1 MAGGCDVECSGCRAR
16 ALVFLARNFA
26 LGQQPDQSSTIKK
39 SLFRLLSVSDSFG
52 GSVPQQG
59 VTATRS
65 TFGEDKHVSSQN
77 WLRSQRRERPERA
90 RLARSGG
97 QAAAILTVAAVAT
110 ATVLGGAG
118 AAFAAPAPAG
128 SLGGIITPAVTTFEP
143 GRYIVELADASV
155 ATYEGGVQGFA
166 ATQPDAGERLNA
178 RSKKVQSYSDFLE
191 AEQNDVAAAVGAE
204 IDYSYTLTINAFA
217 AELSTEQAIELSAT
231 KGVVSITPDE
241 LKHTTTAVPSTDFLG
256 LTGEGGVWAGV
267 GGPEEAGKGVVVGIL
282 DTGIAP
288 ENPSFAGET
297 LGTTAG
303 AEPYLN
309 GSTITFAKADGGTFT
324 GACIEGEQFAST
336 ECNTKVVGARYYVSG
351 FGVDQL
357 GDASV
362 GEYVSPRDGDGHG
375 SHTASTAAGNFGVP
389 ASVAGN
395 DYGLISG
402 VAPAAKVAA
411 YKVCWSGPDPVASSD
426 DGCATSDMLAA
437 IDQSVADGV
446 DVLNFSIG
454 GGAASSTVSPTDI
467 AFLGAASAGIF
478 VAASAGNSGPG
489 ASTLDNASPWITT
502 VAASTIPSYEATATF
517 GNGTAYAGASISLD
531 TAPGA
536 PPVTGPLTRADLVA
550 ASGAVSADAL
560 LCAPNT
566 LDPAL
571 AAGKIVFCQR
581 GVYDRVAKSTEV
593 KRAGGIG
600 MLLVNKTPGSVDT
613 DAHAVPTVHL
623 DAQYWDATFAYAAD
637 AAATVSFAAG
647 NSTDYVS
654 PTPQVAGF
662 SSRGPVRADGSDILK
677 PDISAP
683 GVAILADGPN
693 ADGADPT
700 FQFLSGTSMA
710 SPQIAGL
717 AALYLG
723 ERPNA
728 TPAEVKSAMMTSSYD
743 TVNAANETVTDP
755 FAQGAGHVDPTKFF
769 EPGLLYL
776 NGVNDWWSYIAGIGY
791 DVGVEPVDP
800 SNLNLASIA
809 IGSLTAPEAITRTV
823 TSTQAGEFVAEVNGL
838 AGIDVQVEPA
848 TLSFAAAGESKSY
861 TVTFARTDAALDSF
875 STGSLDWVSGDTRVH
890 SPVAVQP
897 VTLVAPATVAGTGT
911 RGSVDVS
918 ITAGGTGDI
927 ALRTEGLA
935 AGLRQ
940 PNPADPADVHTG
952 TGKVGDNF
960 NYQVQVP
967 AGTALARFDL
977 DAVDN
982 ATDLDL
988 IVYRLSGD
996 GGTPVAG
1003 WQSATGSADERVD
1016 LASPQAG
1023 FYRVFVD
1030 VFSGSTAFDVTSY
1043 AVLSEG
1049 GEGSFSATPNPVPAV
1064 QGEPIS
1070 YTASWTG
1077 LKPKTNYL
1085 GLVHY
1090 ADTGL
1095 STAVS
1100 VASGEA
1106 LAPVNTVA
1114 PSITGTPEVGKK
1126 LTASPGEWD
1135 TAELSYSYQ
1144 WQRDGRDIR
1153 HANKQHYTVSKDD
1166 RGHALTVVVTAS
1178 RAGYPAAQASSD
1190 AVTVKHKAQLDL
1202 DLSDRRVST
1211 SERVKIEVELS
1222 SSAPVRGES
1231 VTVTVQKVG
1240 AAEQSFVVTLDRRGE
1255 AELKLPKLSAGSYT
1269 VQASFAGTATVAA
1282 TQSKAQTLTVSA
1294 RHGR

>member
-1 MAGGCDVECSGCRAR
+1 M
-16 ALVFLARNFA
+16 
-26 LGQQPDQSSTIKK
+26 
-39 SLFRLLSVSDSFG
+39 
-52 GSVPQQG
+52 
-59 VTATRS
+59 
-65 TFGEDKHVSSQN
+65 SSQN

-97 QAAAILTVAAVAT
+97 TLAAIITVTAVAT
-110 ATVLGGAG
+110 ATVLGAAG
-118 AAFAAPAPAG
+118 AASAAPSPAG
-128 SLGGIITPAVTTFEP
+128 SLGGIITQSVTTFEP

-178 RSKKVQSYSDFLE
+178 RSKSVQSYSEFLA
-191 AEQNDVAAAVGAE
+191 AEQHDVAAAVGAE
-204 IDYSYTLTINAFA
+204 IDYSYTLAINAFA
-217 AELSTEQAIELSAT
+217 AELSAEQAIELSAT
-231 KGVVSITPDE
+231 KGVVSITPDG

-256 LTGEGGVWAGV
+256 LTGESGVWAGV
-267 GGPEEAGKGVVVGIL
+267 GGPEEAGKGIVVGVL

-288 ENPSFAGET
+288 ENPSFAGDP
-297 LGTTAG
+297 LGTSEG
-303 AEPYLN
+303 AEPYLK
-309 GSTITFAKADGGTFT
+309 GDAITFAKADGGTFS
-324 GACIEGEQFAST
+324 GACVAGEQFAST

-351 FGVDQL
+351 FGLDQL

-375 SHTASTAAGNFGVP
+375 SHTASTAAGNFGVE
-389 ASVAGN
+389 ASVAGF

-411 YKVCWSGPDPVASSD
+411 YKVCWSGPDPVATTD

-454 GGAASSTVSPTDI
+454 GGAATSTVSPTDI

-531 TAPGA
+531 TTPGA

-550 ASGAVSADAL
+550 AGGAAGADAL
-560 LCAPNT
+560 LCAPNS

-593 KRAGGIG
+593 KRAGGVG

-623 DAQYWDATFAYAAD
+623 DAMYWDATFAYAAE
-637 AAATVSFAAG
+637 AGATVSFAAG

-662 SSRGPVRADGSDILK
+662 SSRGPVQADGSDILK
-677 PDISAP
+677 PDVSAP

-728 TPAEVKSAMMTSSYD
+728 SPAEVKSAMMTTAYN
-743 TVNAANETVTDP
+743 TVNAADETVTDP
-755 FAQGAGHVDPTKFF
+755 FAQGAGHVDPTRFF

-791 DVGVEPVDP
+791 DVGVEPVEP

-809 IGSLTAPEAITRTV
+809 IGALTAPESVTRTV
-823 TSTQAGEFVAEVNGL
+823 TSTQAGDFAAEVNGL
-838 AGIDVQVEPA
+838 AGIDVQVEPS
-848 TLSFAAAGESKSY
+848 TLSFGAAGESKSY
-861 TVTFARTDAALDSF
+861 TVTFSRSDAELDTF
-875 STGSLDWVSGDTRVH
+875 SAGSIDWVSGNTRVH

-897 VTLVAPATVAGTGT
+897 VTLVAPASVSGTGT
-911 RGSVDVS
+911 RGSVDVG
-918 ITAGGTGDI
+918 ITAGGSGDVP
-927 ALRTEGLA
+927 LRLEGLA
-935 AGLRQ
+935 PGVRQ
-940 PNPADPADVHTG
+940 PNPANPADEHTG
-952 TGKVGDNF
+952 TGVVGDNF
-960 NYQVQVP
+960 TYQVQVP
-967 AGTALARFDL
+967 DGAALARFDL

-988 IVYRLSGD
+988 TVYRLSGD

-1016 LASPQAG
+1016 LSAPQAG

-1030 VFSGSTAFDVTSY
+1030 VFSGTTAFDVTTFS
-1043 AVLSEG
+1043 VLAAG
-1049 GEGSFSATPNPVPAV
+1049 GEGSFTATPNPVPAV
-1064 QGEPIS
+1064 QGVPTS

-1077 LKPKTNYL
+1077 LKPDTDYL

-1090 ADTGL
+1090 GDTGV
-1095 STAVS
+1095 STAVG
-1100 VASGEA
+1100 VASGDA

-1114 PSITGTPEVGKK
+1114 PSIAGTPEVGKK

-1135 TAELSYSYQ
+1135 TAELVYSYQ

-1153 HANKQHYTVSKDD
+1153 HATKQHYTVGKDD
-1166 RGHALTVVVTAS
+1166 RGHALSVVVTAS
-1178 RAGYPAAQASSD
+1178 RAGYPSADAASP
-1190 AVTVKHKAQLDL
+1190 AVVVKHTAKLDL

-1211 SERVKIEVELS
+1211 ADRVKVEVELE
-1222 SSAPVRGES
+1222 SSAKLSGQS
-1231 VTVTVQKVG
+1231 VTITVQRAGV
-1240 AAEQSFVVTLDRRGE
+1240 ADARFTVALDRRGE
-1255 AELKLPKLSAGSYT
+1255 GDLRLPKLSAGSYT
-1269 VQASFAGTATVAA
+1269 VQASFAGSDSIAGAVSK
-1282 TQSKAQTLTVSA
+1282 TQKLTVTA